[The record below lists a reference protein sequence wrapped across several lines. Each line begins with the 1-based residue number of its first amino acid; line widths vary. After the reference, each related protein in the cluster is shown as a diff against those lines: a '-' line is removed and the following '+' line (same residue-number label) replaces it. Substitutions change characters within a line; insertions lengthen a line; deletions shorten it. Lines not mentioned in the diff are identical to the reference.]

1 MAHFPKG
8 VGGGGG
14 SWVNFCWACIIVYS
28 GANIIIDPI
37 LVTFGQICNFHNP
50 NSVTFY
56 FYELTHGER
65 FPFHFHLQ
73 YKHILVRLLTI
84 NKKNSLTPKI
94 PKMCDPIL
102 VTLENVTSGT
112 SPLASYKAVTPP
124 PPTHGSFFI
133 ISTCFKYRSITYNTK
148 IFFFPFAGC

>member
-14 SWVNFCWACIIVYS
+14 LALIFAGHVLLASPSPYLIIVYS

-73 YKHILVRLLTI
+73 YKHT
-84 NKKNSLTPKI
+84 
-94 PKMCDPIL
+94 
-102 VTLENVTSGT
+102 GT
-112 SPLASYKAVTPP
+112 
-124 PPTHGSFFI
+124 
-133 ISTCFKYRSITYNTK
+133 
-148 IFFFPFAGC
+148 FANHK